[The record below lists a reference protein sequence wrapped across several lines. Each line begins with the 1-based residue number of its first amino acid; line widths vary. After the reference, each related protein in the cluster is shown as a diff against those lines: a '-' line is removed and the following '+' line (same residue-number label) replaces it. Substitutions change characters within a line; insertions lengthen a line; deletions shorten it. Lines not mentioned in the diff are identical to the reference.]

1 MTKWGPETIM
11 MQGGCSAWHT
21 HIELQ
26 ISKQISRTEQN
37 FIITRFILF
46 DSEHVILVG

>member
-11 MQGGCSAWHT
+11 MQGGCSAWHA
-21 HIELQ
+21 HVELQ
-26 ISKQISRTEQN
+26 ISKQNRTEQN

-46 DSEHVILVG
+46 DSEHVILVC